1 MHRVLFITVTTRS
14 TQRQTMTLTPQRP
27 NVNPIII
34 SFSQPHNICISPL
47 RYADIRVKRGQI
59 KKEMGGKKNKNR
71 RKEKEKHGQGSSSL
85 SSFPS
90 QPLSASA
97 GPDQPHFPLPLHA
110 NADFPPYKDGFLRD
124 VGNCRKS
131 YQHALDTAYEGFV
144 CDGPDATT
152 PSGEAIFNHERI
164 RRALQKLDS
173 ENYFRTDVTQPFG
186 LGTKCAK
193 TYVTRCLLGARGTT
207 YKYLG
212 LRMFSHPW
220 DGSFVGKGQ
229 DGRDNKNEISIKESL
244 RCFSELNN
252 ILTKRTESHLSV
264 LGEKRA
270 ERGGPPIRGR
280 AGFDVTLINRME
292 YSPDLKAEPTTGKG
306 RCAVSWHAD
315 SSLEHYSTIGVYHT
329 IFGRHE
335 KAHEHSSWSVALR
348 VAHDSEGPQAG
359 HRGTDIESSV
369 VKESPII
376 CASLSSGA
384 AYYMLDDFNHHH
396 QHAVL
401 APENATSGTDSGV
414 RFSSTHRLLRQGHN
428 ANFVI
433 ERCRTTVAGFHR
445 RGRKVWR
452 SEQLLLSDIEF
463 EWIRQFYVQG
473 LGHKKILWQV
483 SRDTDQILC
492 GECFLT

>member
-1 MHRVLFITVTTRS
+1 MHRVLFITVTIRS

-47 RYADIRVKRGQI
+47 RYAAIRVKRGQI

-90 QPLSASA
+90 PPLSASA

-229 DGRDNKNEISIKESL
+229 DGRDNKNEISIK
-244 RCFSELNN
+244 N
-252 ILTKRTESHLSV
+252 ILKNQSNIILKIDIE
-264 LGEKRA
+264 G
-270 ERGGPPIRGR
+270 
-280 AGFDVTLINRME
+280 DE
-292 YSPDLKAEPTTGKG
+292 YKI
-306 RCAVSWHAD
+306 
-315 SSLEHYSTIGVYHT
+315 LEHVNKEFLKINLF
-329 IFGRHE
+329 I
-335 KAHEHSSWSVALR
+335 
-348 VAHDSEGPQAG
+348 
-359 HRGTDIESSV
+359 IEFHNIHKNLNKIKNFIKKTKFKIIHIHGNNYGGINKNNDPKV
-369 VKESPII
+369 VEMTFINSNKYKTSKVKSNFNYPII
-376 CASLSSGA
+376 G
-384 AYYMLDDFNHHH
+384 LDYKNLKRRPDIK
-396 QHAVL
+396 L
-401 APENATSGTDSGV
+401 K
-414 RFSSTHRLLRQGHN
+414 
-428 ANFVI
+428 
-433 ERCRTTVAGFHR
+433 FH
-445 RGRKVWR
+445 
-452 SEQLLLSDIEF
+452 E
-463 EWIRQFYVQG
+463 
-473 LGHKKILWQV
+473 
-483 SRDTDQILC
+483 
-492 GECFLT
+492 